1 MASASLANATLGG
14 IETALPSG
22 QDDRPGPRPGARP
35 SDQARDQAG
44 GPAAVQPGD
53 RNRRRTAPL
62 YSLRGGIPAL
72 ASTWPGIGP
81 ISPPA
86 VPAFGCFHASSP
98 GLRSSLWEVD
108 SWGEPRIG
116 SCLIQHGEQ
125 LLGRLPCRLRFRFI
139 PPLPRLVCASWR
151 GRAVPIGPAVSRSR
165 RRMAVADI
173 YDGARAPTRP
183 GPAPPECRSRATGC
197 SASTPRGPM
206 VS

>member
-1 MASASLANATLGG
+1 MT
-14 IETALPSG
+14 
-22 QDDRPGPRPGARP
+22 
-35 SDQARDQAG
+35 
-44 GPAAVQPGD
+44 AAVFIDIVFPLNRASSQSSPHFLAERGFAFRRGSWIGCPEPANHEQPGD

-81 ISPPA
+81 IWPPA

-125 LLGRLPCRLRFRFI
+125 LLGRLPCRLRFRFV
-139 PPLPRLVCASWR
+139 PTLPRLVCASWR

-165 RRMAVADI
+165 RRMAVAEI
-173 YDGARAPTRP
+173 YDGARARTRP